1 MAICNPIRQGMTEI
15 ESFIEAVTERASL
28 VLSTLGA
35 REQTFHIGQLPFT
48 LVGSSV
54 TQDRLGR
61 AFLNIR
67 EPLAALKCLHRLV
80 VWDGTAQEAL
90 PPKPPWEATD
100 YTPLGI
106 VGRYSNQDVRFAFDA
121 EISSLIVHNFVD
133 NASHTWLPS
142 IVQLP
147 TWATAAPFRIVL
159 SWLCNLH
166 GMQIVHGAG
175 ISIDNK
181 AVLLAGKGGSGK
193 STTAL
198 ACALAGWAYLGD
210 DYCAVEPAAGKIH
223 LVYRTAK
230 VTTATVTLLPS
241 LAAWVPNPEQTIVEK
256 ETIFLEADHVSLLPS
271 AELSAILL
279 PHIGVERVSKI
290 YPATRYE
297 AIRAILPN
305 TVMQLMGG
313 TTATPRLIMQ
323 LAHSLP
329 AFHLSLGTDLISLPD
344 TIASQLSSVV

>member
-1 MAICNPIRQGMTEI
+1 MAICNPTREGMTEI
-15 ESFIEAVTERASL
+15 ESFVEAITERASS
-28 VLSTLGA
+28 VLSSGA
-35 REQTFHIGQLPFT
+35 REQTFYIGELPFT
-48 LVGSSV
+48 LIGSAA

-61 AFLNIR
+61 AFLNGR
-67 EPLAALKCLHRLV
+67 ELLEGAPKFLHRLAI
-80 VWDGTAQEAL
+80 WDGTTQQAM
-90 PPKPPWEATD
+90 PPKPPWDERD
-100 YTPLGI
+100 YSPFGI
-106 VGRYSNQDVRFAFDA
+106 VRRYSNRDVRFAFDV
-121 EISSLIVHNFVD
+121 ETSSLIVYNFAS

-147 TWATAAPFRIVL
+147 IWATASPCRIVL

-166 GMQIVHGAG
+166 GMQIVHGAA

-210 DYCAVEPAAGKIH
+210 DYCAVEPGSGKVH

-230 VTTATVTLLPS
+230 VTPATLKLLPS
-241 LAAWVPNPEQTIVEK
+241 LEAWVANPEQNIEEK
-256 ETIFLEADHVSLLPS
+256 GVIFLEADQLTLLPS
-271 AELSAILL
+271 ANLSAILL
-279 PHIGVERVSKI
+279 PHIGMGRVSTI
-290 YPATRYE
+290 YPADRSE
-297 AIRAILPN
+297 VIKAILPN

-313 TTATPRLIMQ
+313 TTITPQLIMQ

-329 AFHLSLGTDLISLPD
+329 AFHLSLGTDLASVPG
-344 TIASQLSSVV
+344 TIASQLSAVV